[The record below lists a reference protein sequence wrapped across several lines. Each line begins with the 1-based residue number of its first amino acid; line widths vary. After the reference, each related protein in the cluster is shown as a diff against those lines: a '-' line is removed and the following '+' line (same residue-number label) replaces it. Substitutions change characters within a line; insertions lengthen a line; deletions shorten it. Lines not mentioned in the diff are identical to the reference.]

1 MVRTSI
7 QTFLSYRSFQDAI
20 CLSKYASD
28 LRSDFLHC
36 HFLSSL
42 CASDRTVY
50 TSLATPLLCQEL
62 LSNFIRE
69 DQVQE
74 GIGNQLSDGL
84 RGGEERAGL
93 GRLLLTDYYPV
104 LHKIRLL
111 LRLLY
116 NLKAPTSFVP

>member
-1 MVRTSI
+1 M
-7 QTFLSYRSFQDAI
+7 
-20 CLSKYASD
+20 
-28 LRSDFLHC
+28 
-36 HFLSSL
+36 
-42 CASDRTVY
+42 
-50 TSLATPLLCQEL
+50 
-62 LSNFIRE
+62 
-69 DQVQE
+69 QE

-111 LRLLY
+111 LRLLRLY